1 MSCWTHIT
9 ACLSV
14 ETKFITKKP
23 QLLKQVK
30 KYLENAPKITG
41 SETNADVFVNVQKG
55 YNFWSDKGNFQ
66 TRVTIS
72 VQGDLR
78 DRNKSQTLKE
88 FNEFLEYV
96 GGLGHIRDYSI
107 NINHEP

>member
-1 MSCWTHIT
+1 MR
-9 ACLSV
+9 
-14 ETKFITKKP
+14 KNRFIFDLDHT
-23 QLLKQVK
+23 LLFADYSAEKEFFRDVFR
-30 KYLENAPKITG
+30 
-41 SETNADVFVNVQKG
+41 SDADVFVNVQKS